1 MAGAH
6 SRILGVGG
14 HLPERVVDNRE
25 IAAMVD
31 TEDEW
36 IVARTGIRERRLAAK
51 GELASDLALA
61 ASRAAIDSAGVGR
74 EDIDLIIVATTTPD
88 LVYPSTACILQEK
101 LGIRNGCGAFDVQA
115 VCSGFLYGLSVGDAM
130 VRAGHA
136 RRALVVG
143 AEVYSHILDWSDR
156 STCILF
162 GDGAGAAVIGRS
174 ESPGIVDCRLHADG
188 SHTGKL
194 SVPAHVG
201 HGALDGKPYTVMD
214 GGAIYKLAVRVMY
227 ESSREVCAANGL
239 DSGQVDWFIPHQA
252 NERIMSAVADR
263 LGIREDSRVSMVER
277 CGNTSAASIPL
288 ALSSIWERT
297 QGGQHVLL
305 TAVGG
310 GLTWGA
316 MLVRL

>member
-1 MAGAH
+1 MAGAY
-6 SRILGVGG
+6 SRIVGVGG
-14 HLPERVVDNRE
+14 HLPERVLGNRE
-25 IAAMVD
+25 MAEMVD
-31 TEDEW
+31 TADEW
-36 IVARTGIRERRLAAK
+36 IVERTGIRERRIAAD
-51 GELASDLALA
+51 GEQASDLALA
-61 ASRAAIDSAGVGR
+61 ASRAALDSAGADKDEIG
-74 EDIDLIIVATTTPD
+74 LIIVATTTPD

-101 LGIRNGCGAFDVQA
+101 LGIRSNCGAFDVQA
-115 VCSGFLYGLSVGDAM
+115 VCSGFVYALAAGDAM

-162 GDGAGAAVIGRS
+162 GDGAGAAVIERS
-174 ESPGIVDCRLHADG
+174 EEPGIVGCDLHADG
-188 SHTGKL
+188 AHSGKL

-201 HGALDGKPYTVMD
+201 HGKLDGRPFTVMD

-227 ESSREVCAANGL
+227 ESSKAVCES
-239 DSGQVDWFIPHQA
+239 SGVGVGEVDWFIPHQA
-252 NERIMSAVADR
+252 NERIMTAVADK
-263 LGIREDSRVSMVER
+263 LGIREERRVSMVAR

-288 ALSSIWERT
+288 ALASVWERT
-297 QGGQHVLL
+297 RAGQHLLL